1 MPRRPRFREV
11 QSGKSLAQRCAQSL
25 IALGEARPHHAT
37 LGIPN
42 WRRPLPGSGSS
53 DWRPAGPAGGGD
65 TCEVIEVTA
74 LNSPDKDVI
83 SGLSEGDVLGVRYEV
98 GPPQRLVA
106 LKGSQVAGSI
116 TSPSMLQIIRCI
128 RERDREYVAI
138 VLNIR
143 GAICQVRVQPK

>member
-1 MPRRPRFREV
+1 M
-11 QSGKSLAQRCAQSL
+11 
-25 IALGEARPHHAT
+25 
-37 LGIPN
+37 
-42 WRRPLPGSGSS
+42 
-53 DWRPAGPAGGGD
+53 
-65 TCEVIEVTA
+65 IEVTA